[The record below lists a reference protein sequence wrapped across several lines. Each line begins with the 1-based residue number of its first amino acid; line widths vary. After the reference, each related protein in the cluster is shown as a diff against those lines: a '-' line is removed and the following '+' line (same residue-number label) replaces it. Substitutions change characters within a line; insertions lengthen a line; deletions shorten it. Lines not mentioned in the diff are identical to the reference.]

1 MATNIKAPPSLSK
14 SSSYNA
20 WLKEIEIWQAFTD
33 LDPNKQGPAIFL
45 SLEGRAREAVLEL
58 QVKQIID
65 KDGVSKIINKLDELY
80 LKDKTQSAYEAYDA
94 FESFKRPDEM
104 SIDEYINEF
113 ERLKSKTES
122 YGSSLSSDV
131 LAYRV
136 LKSVNLSQQH
146 EQLAKATIPELK
158 YDLMKM

>member
-58 QVKQIID
+58 QVKQISD

-94 FESFKRPDEM
+94 LKALNDPIKCPLM
-104 SIDEYINEF
+104 SI
-113 ERLKSKTES
+113 
-122 YGSSLSSDV
+122 
-131 LAYRV
+131 
-136 LKSVNLSQQH
+136 
-146 EQLAKATIPELK
+146 
-158 YDLMKM
+158 